1 MLDLSCLCDSRVEIF
16 GTPLDVWFGA
26 DREAKA
32 TNGVSLLLSK
42 VDSVFVCAGPSL
54 LLKGFL

>member
-16 GTPLDVWFGA
+16 GTSLAVWFGA
-26 DREAKA
+26 DREVKA
-32 TNGVSLLLSK
+32 TNGVSLLFLK
-42 VDSVFVCAGPSL
+42 VDSAFVCAGPSL